1 MKTAIKKKDWMLIVI
16 ILLAAG
22 IAYLS
27 HALLKDT
34 ASAVVV
40 VRVDGKIVG
49 TFDLAEDKKVT
60 INNGSNVFIINN
72 GKADMIE
79 ADCPDQLCVHQRPVS
94 GSGESIICLPNRV
107 VLEVKSKAES
117 EIDAVTN

>member
-1 MKTAIKKKDWMLIVI
+1 MKTAMKKKDWMLIVI